1 MALGGLMNLSITTGS
16 NLAIYEQIV
25 QQIKNEIIAGHLT
38 EGDMLPSIRSLA
50 KELQISVI
58 TTKRAYEELEKEN
71 LVYTV
76 AGRGVFIARQDKK
89 ILREKKITGIESAL
103 TELIRESKKA
113 GLSKEDLTEM
123 VQLLWEEE

>member
-1 MALGGLMNLSITTGS
+1 MNLSITTGS

-89 ILREKKITGIESAL
+89 ILREKKITGIESSL

-123 VQLLWEEE
+123 VQLLWKED

>member
-89 ILREKKITGIESAL
+89 ILREKKITGIESSL

>member
-1 MALGGLMNLSITTGS
+1 MNLSITTGS

-89 ILREKKITGIESAL
+89 ILREKKITGIESSL

-123 VQLLWEEE
+123 VQLLWEED

>member
-1 MALGGLMNLSITTGS
+1 MNLSITTGS

>member
-89 ILREKKITGIESAL
+89 ILREKKITGIESSL
-103 TELIRESKKA
+103 TELI
-113 GLSKEDLTEM
+113 
-123 VQLLWEEE
+123 

>member
-1 MALGGLMNLSITTGS
+1 MNLSITTGS

-89 ILREKKITGIESAL
+89 ILREKKITGIESSL

>member
-1 MALGGLMNLSITTGS
+1 MVLGGLMNLSITTGS